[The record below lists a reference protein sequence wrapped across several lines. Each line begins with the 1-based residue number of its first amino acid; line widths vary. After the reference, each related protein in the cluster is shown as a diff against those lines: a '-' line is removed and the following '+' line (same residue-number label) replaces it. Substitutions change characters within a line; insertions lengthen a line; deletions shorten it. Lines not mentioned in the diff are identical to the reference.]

1 MQFGVCG
8 GPGIAAAAAAAGMAY
23 VEGSVQALLVPRAPR
38 LAFLEAWSAYRASGL
53 PCPVCNCFLPGDLKI
68 VGPSVDAAAIEQYV
82 RVACERAQE
91 AGVDTIVFG
100 SGGARQIP
108 EGFSR
113 EQAMVQLAEFLRHT
127 AVHASRHDVTIVIE
141 PLRRAECNVL
151 NTVDECAALV
161 TEVASPAIRLLVD
174 GYHWAHNGESP
185 ASIVRHAALF
195 AHMHVATRPNRRPP
209 DTELCADLG
218 TFLTAVRE
226 TGYQGRMSVE
236 GRIDQPETE
245 LPLAVARLREALAG

>member
-23 VEGSVQALLVPRAPR
+23 VEGSVQALLKPREAR
-38 LAFLEAWSAYRASGL
+38 SAFLEAWSAFRATGL

-68 VGPSVDAAAIEQYV
+68 VGPVVDLAAIEQYV
-82 RVACERAQE
+82 ATACARAQE
-91 AGVDTIVFG
+91 AAVDTIVFG

-108 EGFSR
+108 EGFPR
-113 EQAMVQLAEFLRHT
+113 ERAMAQLADFLRCA
-127 AVHASRHDVTIVIE
+127 AVQASRHDVTIVIE
-141 PLRRAECNVL
+141 PLRRVECNVL
-151 NTVDECAALV
+151 NTVDESAALV

-185 ASIVRHAALF
+185 DVITRHVALF

-209 DTELCADLG
+209 GAEPCADLA
-218 TFLTAVRE
+218 TFLSAVRE
-226 TGYQGRMSVE
+226 SGYQGRMSVE
-236 GRIDQPETE
+236 GKIDQPETE
-245 LPLAVARLREALAG
+245 LPIAVARLRDALDG